1 MQPVAR
7 RRGRRRAGRRKTVA
21 AQAGFAASYAKQ
33 TIFAPV
39 RPAGATRAEA
49 NSAARG
55 NERLPMTTTVRL
67 QIALLFYTTVNI
79 VAFTAAVYAAT
90 MFPPLLPHAGFWIA
104 AFTGVSMFVT
114 VPVAWWVGTC
124 LPSIWHDRLIAQ
136 PSPLSRAPSREI

>member
-1 MQPVAR
+1 LTPAGGASAR
-7 RRGRRRAGRRKTVA
+7 PARKSVA
-21 AQAGFAASYAKQ
+21 AQAHFAASYAKQ
-33 TIFAPV
+33 TIFAA
-39 RPAGATRAEA
+39 AGFRRGPQGAAGQT
-49 NSAARG
+49 AARG